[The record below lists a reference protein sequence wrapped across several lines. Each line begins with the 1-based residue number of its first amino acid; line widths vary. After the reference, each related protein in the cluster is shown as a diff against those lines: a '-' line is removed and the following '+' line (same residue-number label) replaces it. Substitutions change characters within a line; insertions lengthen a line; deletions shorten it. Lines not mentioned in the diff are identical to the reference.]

1 VTGTQHGSQGG
12 GIHEGHPPQIEL
24 DIAIGKQ
31 LLEQRRVQLGGS
43 GDVKLTANL
52 DSTALETE
60 LARGD
65 RERGAVVG
73 SPRACKPGDG
83 QRNQGSRLF
92 HIRRA
97 RDIRVPKVAK

>member
-1 VTGTQHGSQGG
+1 VTGTQHG

-43 GDVKLTANL
+43 GDVKLTGNL
-52 DSTALETE
+52 DSTPPKTG

-65 RERGAVVG
+65 GEQEAIVG
-73 SPRACKPGDG
+73 SFRAFEPG
-83 QRNQGSRLF
+83 
-92 HIRRA
+92 
-97 RDIRVPKVAK
+97 